1 MPKLI
6 INDKSNIRQNIS
18 MNFFLDDEIIT
29 FKGIK
34 KEIEYVDYGEH
45 TIKASTLFVKS
56 LEQKINIEKEVTEI
70 EIRFN
75 WKIWLFDLIFWL
87 SITILLFKT
96 LNGETATS
104 KFLFSALTLGVL
116 GNLCLIIGK
125 PLVLKVKEQIKY

>member
-29 FKGIK
+29 FKGTK

-75 WKIWLFDLIFWL
+75 WKNWLFALIFWL
-87 SITILLFKT
+87 LITILLFKT
-96 LNGETATS
+96 LNGEIATS
-104 KFLFSALTLGVL
+104 KFLFSALALGVL